1 MALATSAKN
10 KAPRRGRRLPLPEPP
25 MHLLGTFLQA
35 SSPACC
41 GWRRRVP
48 GAFSEP
54 PPQADG
60 KAPLLGPLET
70 AFNYALVPLGG
81 ALAVIGAAMT
91 LKAA

>member
-1 MALATSAKN
+1 ML
-10 KAPRRGRRLPLPEPP
+10 RREPAGPLS
-25 MHLLGTFLQA
+25 LLGT
-35 SSPACC
+35 S
-41 GWRRRVP
+41 
-48 GAFSEP
+48 
-54 PPQADG
+54 PQADG